1 MILIRKAK
9 ESDIS
14 QLEKLFLTSRQKT
27 FTWDNPSKFKIEDY
41 RKTTEGETVYIAED
55 DKQGIVGFISVW
67 EHDTIPFIHHLFISS
82 DHLRKGIGKALLN
95 SLFTWLPFPYRLK
108 CITKNQNALKFY
120 LKNNWKEIGQGVG
133 EDGDYLLLEL
143 NSLSENCK
151 RDLQTPKTLFNFKPV
166 DGAHRAL
173 VHSWLIQPHV
183 TKWFYGQGLQ
193 NTFNHLDEFLQGSSQ
208 SQYWLAYDNNHPF
221 AFLITSTVSKPEDEL
236 TRWCS
241 EDGLAI
247 TLDMLIGDTSYLGK
261 GLSSILIREFL
272 LSQFPEVAEVL
283 IDPEATNSRAV
294 HVYQKVGFN
303 ILEEFIPSHSPNP
316 HFMMRLNMK
325 KLKEI

>member
-1 MILIRKAK
+1 MSHA
-9 ESDIS
+9 
-14 QLEKLFLTSRQKT
+14 QLR
-27 FTWDNPSKFKIEDY
+27 
-41 RKTTEGETVYIAED
+41 R
-55 DKQGIVGFISVW
+55 
-67 EHDTIPFIHHLFISS
+67 
-82 DHLRKGIGKALLN
+82 GIGKALL
-95 SLFTWLPFPYRLK
+95 
-108 CITKNQNALKFY
+108 A
-120 LKNNWKEIGQGVG
+120 
-133 EDGDYLLLEL
+133 
-143 NSLSENCK
+143 ENCEG
-151 RDLQTPKTLFNFKPV
+151 DLKTPKTLFNFKPV

-183 TKWFYGQGLQ
+183 AKWFYGQGLQ
-193 NTFNHLDEFLQGSSQ
+193 NTLNHLDEFLQGPSQ
-208 SQYWLAYDNNHPF
+208 SHYWLACDNDHPF
-221 AFLITSTVSKPEDEL
+221 AFFITSTVSKPNDEL

-247 TLDMLIGDTSYLGK
+247 TLDMLIGDTSYLEK
-261 GLSSILIREFL
+261 GLSPILIRKFL

-283 IDPEATNSRAV
+283 IDPEVTNSRAV